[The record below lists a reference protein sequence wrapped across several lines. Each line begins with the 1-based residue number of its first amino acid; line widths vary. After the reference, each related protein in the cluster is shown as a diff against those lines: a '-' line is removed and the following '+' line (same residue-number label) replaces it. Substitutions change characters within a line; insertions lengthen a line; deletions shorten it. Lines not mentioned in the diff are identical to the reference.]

1 MYAIRGRVRFVHKRR
16 LLKHTTLMGTQTCT
30 RQLVLDQHNKSQSY
44 RGLLKLH
51 LVSKLN
57 LRKRKTK
64 SLSGWKLKSWSSE
77 NLTIRPETLTKALQI
92 ITHMVCFTTHCQK
105 LGTRWRLRVRTKA
118 IMAANSYKKMYG
130 DKETCSNISIM
141 SLRVFGAR
149 LETC

>member
-1 MYAIRGRVRFVHKRR
+1 MGFQ
-16 LLKHTTLMGTQTCT
+16 LKFFLNDVKGK
-30 RQLVLDQHNKSQSY
+30 N
-44 RGLLKLH
+44 LKLKDH
-51 LVSKLN
+51 C
-57 LRKRKTK
+57 
-64 SLSGWKLKSWSSE
+64 
-77 NLTIRPETLTKALQI
+77 
-92 ITHMVCFTTHCQK
+92 THYQK

>member
-1 MYAIRGRVRFVHKRR
+1 MSHD
-16 LLKHTTLMGTQTCT
+16 C
-30 RQLVLDQHNKSQSY
+30 LVQFMAY
-44 RGLLKLH
+44 
-51 LVSKLN
+51 
-57 LRKRKTK
+57 
-64 SLSGWKLKSWSSE
+64 
-77 NLTIRPETLTKALQI
+77 
-92 ITHMVCFTTHCQK
+92 HMSVTHCQK

>member
-1 MYAIRGRVRFVHKRR
+1 MSLYVS
-16 LLKHTTLMGTQTCT
+16 C
-30 RQLVLDQHNKSQSY
+30 HNLQY
-44 RGLLKLH
+44 RSK
-51 LVSKLN
+51 VS
-57 LRKRKTK
+57 
-64 SLSGWKLKSWSSE
+64 W
-77 NLTIRPETLTKALQI
+77 Q
-92 ITHMVCFTTHCQK
+92 HCQK